1 MRRAVPPA
9 TTARRVV
16 VMAALLV
23 ALSACTGASPGPTPA
38 TPSSPPEATT
48 TTPAVA
54 PPAPRVGQCR
64 SLGFRAATAPTSAA
78 PPVRCGRKHTAE
90 TYFVGRLDL
99 VEAGHRLAV
108 DSPAVQAQP
117 RETCTRRLAGHL
129 GTTERALRTSM
140 ARAVWFTP
148 TVEEAATSAA
158 WFRCDVVVLASR
170 NRLAPL
176 PQRTRG
182 LGTSASTAMCSSGRP
197 GSARS
202 SRVPC
207 DRPHSWRAIESV
219 DLPGGAFPTVEVAAR
234 TLTPACRDAARA
246 EADDP
251 LDFTWTEERPTR
263 EQWRSGQHYGL
274 CWVPD

>member
-1 MRRAVPPA
+1 MRRAVSPA
-9 TTARRVV
+9 AVARRVV
-16 VMAALLV
+16 AATVLL
-23 ALSACTGASPGPTPA
+23 ATLAGCTDAAPDPRPDR
-38 TPSSPPEATT
+38 PSSPPVTT

-78 PPVRCGRKHTAE
+78 PPVRCGRPHTAE
-90 TYFVGRLDL
+90 TFFVGRLDL

-117 RETCTRRLAGHL
+117 REACTRRLAGHL
-129 GTTERALRTSM
+129 GATERALRTSM

-148 TVEEAATSAA
+148 TVEEAAAGAS
-158 WFRCDVVVLASR
+158 WFRCDVVVLASTR
-170 NRLAPL
+170 RLATL
-176 PQRTRG
+176 PRRTRG
-182 LGTSASTAMCSSGRP
+182 LGTDASIAMCSTGRP
-197 GSARS
+197 GDARS
-202 SRVPC
+202 RRVRC

-219 DLPGGAFPTVEVAAR
+219 DLAGRAYPTVAIAAR
-234 TLTPACRDAARA
+234 TLTPACRDAARGEA
-246 EADDP
+246 EDP

-263 EQWRSGQHYGL
+263 EQWQAGQRYGI